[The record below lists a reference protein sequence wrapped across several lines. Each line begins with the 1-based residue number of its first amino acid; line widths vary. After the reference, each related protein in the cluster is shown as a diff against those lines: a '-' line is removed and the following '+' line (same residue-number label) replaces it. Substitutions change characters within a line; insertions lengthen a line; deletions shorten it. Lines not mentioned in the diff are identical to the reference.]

1 MKKIILVLF
10 ILFIPLFASAQTKQ
24 YYLYNIVTFEGS
36 LNTEGLKVNL
46 DDGKSIEKL
55 KDADGNRIVFKTP
68 ASALMYFVSKGWEL
82 YINGGTT
89 EGSMV
94 SGIGESSTTSYW
106 IFRKPCTKDEFDKT
120 VEEGL
125 KK

>member
-24 YYLYNIVTFEGS
+24 YYLDNIVTFEGS
-36 LNTEGLKVNL
+36 LQKEGLKVNL
-46 DDGKSIEKL
+46 DDGKSVEKL

-68 ASALMYFVSKGWEL
+68 ASALMYFISKGWEL

-106 IFRKPCTKDEFDKT
+106 IFRKPCTKDEFDKA
-120 VEEGL
+120 VEEGF

>member
-36 LNTEGLKVNL
+36 LKKEGLKVNL
-46 DDGKSIEKL
+46 DDGKSVEKL

-120 VEEGL
+120 VEEGI

>member
-1 MKKIILVLF
+1 MKKILLVLLVLF
-10 ILFIPLFASAQTKQ
+10 TSLFVSAQTKQ
-24 YYLYNIVTFEGS
+24 YYLYNIVTFEG
-36 LNTEGLKVNL
+36 NFKKEDLKVDL
-46 DDGKSIEKL
+46 DDGKSVEKL

-68 ASALMYFVSKGWEL
+68 ASALMYFISKGWEL

-106 IFRKPCTKDEFDKT
+106 IFRKPCTKDEFDKA
-120 VEEGL
+120 VEEGF